1 MATILDGKKI
11 ADMRLEI
18 LKEEIEDSGLYPR
31 LATVI
36 VGADPASQMYIRMK
50 HRACEQVGIG
60 SVGMELAGDAT
71 TEHVLKAVTQLNND
85 TDINGILIQLPLPKQ
100 IDTELVIAAVHPK
113 KDVDGFHPFN
123 LGLLFSGKPR
133 FVPCTPKGIMT
144 LLAEYR
150 IELAG
155 TRAVVVGRSIDVGR
169 PMSALFTNADA
180 TVTLCHS
187 KTKDLAEETRQADI
201 LISAIGKA
209 HFITREMVK
218 PGAVV
223 IDVGINQ
230 LNGKLVG
237 DVDFASVTTIASAIT
252 PVPGGVGPMTI
263 ATLMENTYRAA
274 SMRTCDTV
282 W

>member
-1 MATILDGKKI
+1 MTMILDGKKI
-11 ADMRLEI
+11 AEMRQKI
-18 LKEEIEDSGLYPR
+18 LKEEIKSSRLSPR

-36 VGADPASQMYIRMK
+36 VGSDPASQMYIRMK

-60 SVGMELAGDAT
+60 SVGIELPKDAT
-71 TEHVLKAVTQLNND
+71 TGQVLDAVTQLNND
-85 TDINGILIQLPLPKQ
+85 DNIHGILVQLPLPKYV
-100 IDTELVIAAVHPK
+100 DSERVIAAVRPD
-113 KDVDGFHPFN
+113 KDVDGFNPFN
-123 LGLLFSGKPR
+123 LGLLFSGRPR

-144 LLAEYR
+144 LLAEYN

-155 TRAVVVGRSIDVGR
+155 TRAVVIGRSIDVGR
-169 PMSALFTNADA
+169 PMAALLTNADA
-180 TVTLCHS
+180 TVTVCHS
-187 KTKDLAEETRQADI
+187 KTKDLTYEVNRADI
-201 LISAIGKA
+201 LVSAVGKA

-237 DVDFASVTTIASAIT
+237 DVDFASVKDIASAIT

-274 SMRTCDTV
+274 IVRTCETV
-282 W
+282 

>member
-1 MATILDGKKI
+1 MTTILDGKKI
-11 ADMRLEI
+11 AEKRLEI
-18 LKEEIEDSGLYPR
+18 LKEEIEDSGLSPR

-50 HRACEQVGIG
+50 HRACGQVGIG
-60 SVGMELAGDAT
+60 SVGMELPGDAT
-71 TEHVLKAVTQLNND
+71 TDQVLKTVAQLNND
-85 TDINGILIQLPLPKQ
+85 PDIHGILVQLPLPKQ
-100 IDTELVIAAVHPK
+100 VDFERVIAAVHPE

-123 LGLLFSGKPR
+123 LGLLFSARPR
-133 FVPCTPKGIMT
+133 FVPCTPQGIMT

-155 TRAVVVGRSIDVGR
+155 TRAVVVGRSIEVGR
-169 PMSALFTNADA
+169 PMSALLTNADA

-187 KTKDLAEETRQADI
+187 KTKNLAGETRQADI
-201 LISAIGKA
+201 LVSATGKA
-209 HFITREMVK
+209 QFITREMVK
-218 PGAVV
+218 NGVVV

-230 LNGKLVG
+230 MNGKLVG
-237 DVDFASVTTIASAIT
+237 DVDFEAVATIASAIT

-274 SMRTCDTV
+274 GLGTCETV

>member
-1 MATILDGKKI
+1 MAMILDGKKI
-11 ADMRLEI
+11 ADIRLKI
-18 LKEEIEDSGLYPR
+18 LKEEIGSSGLYPR

-36 VGADPASQMYIRMK
+36 AGGDPASQMYIRMK

-60 SVGMELAGDAT
+60 SVAMELAGDAT
-71 TEHVLKAVTQLNND
+71 TDQVLKAVTQLNND
-85 TDINGILIQLPLPKQ
+85 TDINGILIQLPLPKHV
-100 IDTELVIAAVHPK
+100 DTERVIAAVRPD

-123 LGLLFSGKPR
+123 LGLLFSGRPR
-133 FVPCTPKGIMT
+133 FAPCTPKGIMT
-144 LLAEYR
+144 LLAEYK
-150 IELAG
+150 IEVAG
-155 TRAVVVGRSIDVGR
+155 TRAVVIGRSIDVGR
-169 PMSALFTNADA
+169 PMSALLTNADA
-180 TVTLCHS
+180 TVTVCHS
-187 KTKDLAEETRQADI
+187 KTKDLAKELNRADI

-209 HFITREMVK
+209 HFITREMVR

-237 DVDFASVTTIASAIT
+237 DVDFAAVKDIASAIT

-274 SMRTCDTV
+274 IVRTCDTA

>member
-50 HRACEQVGIG
+50 HRACERVGIG
-60 SVGMELAGDAT
+60 LVGMELAGDAT
-71 TEHVLKAVTQLNND
+71 TEQVLKAVTQLNND
-85 TDINGILIQLPLPKQ
+85 TDINGILIQFPLPKQ
-100 IDTELVIAAVHPK
+100 IDTERVIIAVHPK

-123 LGLLFSGKPR
+123 LGLLFSARPR
-133 FVPCTPKGIMT
+133 FVPCTPQGIMT
-144 LLAEYR
+144 LLAEYK

-187 KTKDLAEETRQADI
+187 KTKNLAEEIRQADI
-201 LISAIGKA
+201 LVSAIGKA
-209 HFITREMVK
+209 HFINREMVK
-218 PGAVV
+218 HGAVV

-237 DVDFASVTTIASAIT
+237 DVDFEKVQNVASAIS
-252 PVPGGVGPMTI
+252 PVPCGVGPMTI
-263 ATLMENTYRAA
+263 ATLMENTYLAA
-274 SMRTCDTV
+274 SLRTCDTV